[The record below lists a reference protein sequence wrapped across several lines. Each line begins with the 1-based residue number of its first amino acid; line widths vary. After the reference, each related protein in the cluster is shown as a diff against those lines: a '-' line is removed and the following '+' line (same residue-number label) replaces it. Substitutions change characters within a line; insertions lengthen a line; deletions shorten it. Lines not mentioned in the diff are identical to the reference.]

1 MRRLALLIAAAAVLG
16 GCSGA
21 PTPSTSATPARSPAA
36 AATSTE
42 SPAVAAL
49 LARPLRLPTLAA
61 GADCPRSPVTTHS
74 PVVQPADEK
83 GLGNAPLYPISFYA
97 GEGVLQLREETPGPD
112 GLYEIKVVWASI
124 GGHPGVAVVRAGR
137 VDAPGRA
144 RVKLYYAP
152 DATRGDAVVFPL
164 LDGPSDYP
172 AATYVPG
179 PGCYVW
185 QIDGDGFSETVY
197 FEVGP

>member
-1 MRRLALLIAAAAVLG
+1 VVALLG
-16 GCSGA
+16 
-21 PTPSTSATPARSPAA
+21 
-36 AATSTE
+36 
-42 SPAVAAL
+42 
-49 LARPLRLPTLAA
+49 RPLRLPTVAP
-61 GADCPRSPVTTHS
+61 GADCPRSPVTSHS

-97 GEGVLQLREETPGPD
+97 NDGGLKLGDETPGPD

-124 GGHPGVAVVRAGR
+124 GGHQGIAVVRAGR
-137 VDAPGRA
+137 IDAPGRA

-152 DATRGDAVVFPL
+152 DASRGDAVLFPL
-164 LDGPSDYP
+164 LDGPGDYP

-185 QIDGDGFSETVY
+185 QIDGDGYSETVY
-197 FEVGP
+197 FRVMP